1 MNGCVSLAFRL
12 LWRMAPQPRKVKQ
25 VPATFDHATLPVVCA
40 VTDDEQFL
48 EELVPE
54 LIPWFQV
61 VLRQDFDDIARWT
74 RETHVAAVL
83 LDIDTDENDGSGG
96 HGGLPVLNEL
106 RKLNQDFVLI
116 SLSRSRTRS
125 LEKQALEAGAD
136 VHFRSPV
143 DIGELRLS
151 LAESLRKRGEEVA
164 REKMRRQTLERSR
177 FQDFVGSSEPMRLVY
192 DAVQLVADSSV
203 NVLIRGESGTGKELV
218 ARAIVA
224 LSRRANKPY
233 IRLNCA
239 ALPENLI
246 ESELFGSERGAFTG
260 ATEARPGQ
268 IELADGGTLF
278 LDEIA
283 TLTLPLQTK
292 LLRVL
297 EDHQVQRLGGRTLRK
312 IDFRVI
318 CATNENLEEMA
329 RTGRFREDLYYRI
342 HVIPIQL
349 PPLRDRLGDIPL
361 LCEFF
366 LQMHCVANGLPIK
379 RLDDTALAV
388 FEEHTWPGNVREL
401 ENVIQRLVIT
411 VRGEVIR
418 ASHLPPRLLATNLAA
433 NEAVLLPESGTD
445 FDAEVQQM
453 EVALLTAAL
462 RRAQGSKAAAARL
475 LKIDGQRI
483 KYLCRKYSL
492 G

>member
-1 MNGCVSLAFRL
+1 
-12 LWRMAPQPRKVKQ
+12 MAKRNKVE
-25 VPATFDHATLPVVCA
+25 PGSSESADEAMPVVCV
-40 VTDDEQFL
+40 VTTDQQFL

-61 VLRQDFDDIARWT
+61 VLHADYEDLARLT
-74 RETHVAAVL
+74 REAGVVAVL
-83 LDIDTDENDGSGG
+83 LDIDTDEVDGKEVQ
-96 HGGLPVLNEL
+96 GGLPVLNEL
-106 RKLNQDFVLI
+106 RKLNQEFVLV
-116 SLSRSRTRS
+116 SLSRSRTRTV
-125 LEKQALEAGAD
+125 EKRALEAGAD
-136 VHFRSPV
+136 LHFRSPV
-143 DIGELRLS
+143 DISELRLALVTALERRTED
-151 LAESLRKRGEEVA
+151 LAHAKI
-164 REKMRRQTLERSR
+164 RRQTLESSR
-177 FQDFVGSSEPMRLVY
+177 FQEFIGASEPMRFVY
-192 DAVQLVADSSV
+192 DAIQQVADSNV
-203 NVLIRGESGTGKELV
+203 NILIRGESGTGKELA

-224 LSRRANKPY
+224 LSRRAKKPF

-312 IDFRVI
+312 IDFRII
-318 CATNENLEEMA
+318 CATNEPLEEMV
-329 RTGRFREDLYYRI
+329 RTGRFREDLFYRI

-361 LCEFF
+361 LCEYF
-366 LQMHCVANGLPIK
+366 LENHCVANGLPVK
-379 RLDDTALAV
+379 RLADNALSA

-401 ENVIQRLVIT
+401 ENLIQRLVIT
-411 VRGEVIR
+411 VRGEEIR
-418 ASHLPPRLLATNLAA
+418 ASNLPPRLLAQNTAVQEAA
-433 NEAVLLPESGTD
+433 LLPEEGAD
-445 FDAEVQQM
+445 FDAEIQRV
-453 EVALLTAAL
+453 EVALLTTAL
-462 RRAQGSKAAAARL
+462 RRTQGSKTAAARL
-475 LKIDGQRI
+475 LCLDIQRM

-492 G
+492 